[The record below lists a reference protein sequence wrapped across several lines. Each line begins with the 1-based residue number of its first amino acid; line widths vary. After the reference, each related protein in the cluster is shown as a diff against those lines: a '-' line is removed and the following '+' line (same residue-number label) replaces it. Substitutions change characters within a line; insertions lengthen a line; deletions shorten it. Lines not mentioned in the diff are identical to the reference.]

1 MDQNDIKNLP
11 RNDQAVLGLGI
22 LAFIASFFPFYGVT
36 VNIAGFKGSSSI
48 STWHS
53 YAVLGILLILAATI
67 LAAVQVFAASSL
79 PSMPVSVNFLVAGL
93 SALGTLLI
101 IIRGFTYDTA
111 SGPGGSVGLKWG
123 AYVVMILCLAQVVF
137 AFLRLRASG
146 DAMPWQNRAAAPPP
160 PTA

>member
-36 VNIAGFKGSSSI
+36 VKFGGISGSSSI
-48 STWHS
+48 TTWHS
-53 YAVLGILLILAATI
+53 YAVLGILLVIAATV
-67 LAAVQVFAASSL
+67 LAGVQIFAASSL
-79 PSMPVSVNFLVAGL
+79 PSMPASANFLVAGL

-111 SGPGGSVGLKWG
+111 SAPGASVGLKWG
-123 AYVVMILCLAQVVF
+123 FYVVMILCILQVAF
-137 AFLRLRASG
+137 AVMRLRESG
-146 DAMPWQNRAAAPPP
+146 EAMPWADRGSAAPP
-160 PTA
+160 AA